1 MQTISFKNHNP
12 VMGLQLNSENQFSGL
27 RRARM
32 KSRAIFAAV
41 QEWES
46 TLPGRAQD
54 HIAQLV
60 DEQWRKQNG
69 RGINVNKQ
77 NLYRYLKN
85 ESGSE
90 KYTSYVMQLSGAIVD
105 AMPIEIARKHKL
117 KRGLTESELVA
128 EQWRKQNGRGINV
141 NKQNLYRYLK
151 NESGSDKYASYVM
164 QLSGAIADAMPIEIA
179 RKHGLKRGLTESELV
194 AQAIKECSEAHQ
206 AKLLG
211 APLQKLEREIREAAI
226 ALFNMLPADAAG
238 PLLASISA
246 VAPQFF

>member
-1 MQTISFKNHNP
+1 MEYLRSKQTISFENHNP
-12 VMGLQLNSENQFSGL
+12 VMGMQLNSENQFSGL

-54 HIAQLV
+54 HVAQLV
-60 DEQWRKQNG
+60 AEQWEKQNG
-69 RGINVNKQ
+69 RGISVNKQ

-85 ESGSE
+85 ESDQ
-90 KYTSYVMQLSGAIVD
+90 KYT
-105 AMPIEIARKHKL
+105 
-117 KRGLTESELVA
+117 
-128 EQWRKQNGRGINV
+128 
-141 NKQNLYRYLK
+141 
-151 NESGSDKYASYVM
+151 SYVM

-194 AQAIKECSEAHQ
+194 VAIKECSEAHQ

-211 APLQKLEREIREAAI
+211 APLQKLEREIREQQLHFLTCFLQMRRDHYWRA
-226 ALFNMLPADAAG
+226 
-238 PLLASISA
+238 
-246 VAPQFF
+246 

>member
-1 MQTISFKNHNP
+1 MQTISFENYTQDMAVQLKTKNHY
-12 VMGLQLNSENQFSGL
+12 LLT
-27 RRARM
+27 RRDRQ
-32 KSRAIFAAV
+32 KCRAIFAAV

-46 TLPGRAQD
+46 SLPGRAQELV
-54 HIAQLV
+54 AQLV
-60 DEQWRKQNG
+60 AEQWRKQNG
-69 RGINVNKQ
+69 RRINVNKQ

-90 KYTSYVMQLSGAIVD
+90 KYTSYVM
-105 AMPIEIARKHKL
+105 E
-117 KRGLTESELVA
+117 
-128 EQWRKQNGRGINV
+128 
-141 NKQNLYRYLK
+141 
-151 NESGSDKYASYVM
+151 
-164 QLSGAIADAMPIEIA
+164 LSGAIADAMPIEIA